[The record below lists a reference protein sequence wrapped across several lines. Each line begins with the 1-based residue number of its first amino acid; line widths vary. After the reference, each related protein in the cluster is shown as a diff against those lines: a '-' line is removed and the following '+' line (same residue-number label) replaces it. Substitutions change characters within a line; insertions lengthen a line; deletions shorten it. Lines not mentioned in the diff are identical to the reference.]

1 MKEREKEELEEEEE
15 EEEQNGSRGVRGS
28 SSRGREQEEEEE
40 AQGPT
45 RSPSSR
51 HNQRRPRP
59 PHRPAP
65 CKASSSPSCFLPIA
79 GGVVAGTPMGSAP
92 ASAPG
97 RTAGRKKHENWMAE
111 LPPRL
116 RTVPLHHL
124 SIPGSHDT
132 MTYCLNR
139 NSPVSKN
146 ESKLLRFLDR
156 VAPCIARPVVLKWS
170 VTQELNV
177 TEQLDCGIRYLDL
190 RIAHVADGSEKN
202 LHFVHMVYTT
212 ALVEDTL
219 TEISEW
225 LQQHPKEVVILACRN
240 FEGMTDGLHQY
251 LVSCIKN
258 IFGDTLCPRDEF
270 RSLQQLWE
278 RGYQVVVSYEDE
290 ETVSG
295 HRELWPAAPYWWGD
309 KVKADDLVRYLE
321 AMKDVGRPDGLFVA
335 GINLTENL
343 QYVLAHPAGS
353 LKKMTLPNLPRL
365 EAWIRGQIPGPGC
378 KCINIIA
385 GDFVGL
391 DDFVGDVIGLN
402 EKLLKPW
409 PGLRLPFV
417 RSVAVTGRS
426 PRAEH
431 WTERLGEGDGIL

>member
-1 MKEREKEELEEEEE
+1 MGMKTVSPTWDDLMTLHLSQRLEQGPARSAYQIPTLSLLQCSGHSSPSISTIGRMKEREKEELEEEEE

-97 RTAGRKKHENWMAE
+97 SWRTAGRKKHENWMAE

-212 ALVEDTL
+212 ALVE
-219 TEISEW
+219 
-225 LQQHPKEVVILACRN
+225 
-240 FEGMTDGLHQY
+240 
-251 LVSCIKN
+251 
-258 IFGDTLCPRDEF
+258 
-270 RSLQQLWE
+270 
-278 RGYQVVVSYEDE
+278 
-290 ETVSG
+290 
-295 HRELWPAAPYWWGD
+295 
-309 KVKADDLVRYLE
+309 
-321 AMKDVGRPDGLFVA
+321 
-335 GINLTENL
+335 
-343 QYVLAHPAGS
+343 VL
-353 LKKMTLPNLPRL
+353 
-365 EAWIRGQIPGPGC
+365 
-378 KCINIIA
+378 
-385 GDFVGL
+385 
-391 DDFVGDVIGLN
+391 
-402 EKLLKPW
+402 
-409 PGLRLPFV
+409 
-417 RSVAVTGRS
+417 
-426 PRAEH
+426 
-431 WTERLGEGDGIL
+431 